1 MKKKARAPALPFI
14 VRAGVFLGWI
24 LIGLLGRSIRFLK
37 VREEILDQYKNGFV
51 IACWHGQQLIGFY
64 YFRGKGYTILSS
76 EHRDGDYSSSIMR
89 RFGWRIVRGSST
101 RGAVRGLIKLLDNL
115 RKGIPVVLTPDGPKG
130 PIYHI
135 EPGGIYLAQKTGAPV
150 IPLAFAF
157 SKAIYLQTW
166 DKFVLPAPFCRCVVQ
181 YGDPVF
187 INKKLDEKQLE
198 AEKYRLASALHKTN
212 DQAQKALTEWK

>member
-1 MKKKARAPALPFI
+1 MKKKPVAPRLSLK
-14 VRAGVFLGWI
+14 VRVGVFLGWV
-24 LIGLLGRSIRFLK
+24 LIALLGRSIRFVR

-64 YFRGKGYTILSS
+64 HFRGKGYTILSS

-101 RGAVRGLIKLLDNL
+101 RGAVRGLINLLDNL
-115 RKGIPVVLTPDGPKG
+115 RKGIPVVLTPDGPRG

-135 EPGGIYLAQKTGAPV
+135 EPGVIYLAQKTGAPV

-157 SKAIYLQTW
+157 SKAIYLRTW
-166 DKFVLPAPFCRCVVQ
+166 DKFVVPAPFCRCVVQ
-181 YGDPVF
+181 YGDPIFV
-187 INKKLDEKQLE
+187 NKKLDENQME
-198 AEKYRLASALHKTN
+198 TEKSRLASALHRTN
-212 DQAQKALTEWK
+212 AQAQRVLID